1 MIHRFVQFA
10 LQQRFL
16 VLMLVVF
23 IAIGGA
29 VSFQRMPV
37 DAYPDLSP
45 PMVEVIT
52 QWPGHAA
59 EEVERLVTLPTEV
72 EMNGVPK
79 MEIQRSISLYGLSDV
94 ILTFDEDTD
103 DYFARQ
109 VVFQRL
115 SEVSY
120 PTGVA
125 PGLAPLSSPSGLVY
139 RYVLQSP
146 DRTPQ
151 ELKTFEDWVI
161 EREYKQ
167 VRGVAD
173 DSGFGGTVM
182 QYQVLLDPARLY
194 GYHITVPQIIQQL
207 SVNNANTG
215 GGFYPQ
221 GGQFY
226 YVRGLGLIK
235 DVQDIGSVIIGSQ
248 NGVPVRIRDVGEVT
262 IGHAP
267 RLGQFGFNK
276 NDDAVEGVIMM
287 LRGDQTQNV
296 LKGVEAK
303 TKQLNEH
310 ILPPDVKVLPYY
322 DRSDLVRLT
331 IDTVEKNM
339 LIGMTL
345 VLIVLIFFLVNVRAA
360 VIVALTIPV
369 ALLFSFIFLHARGVA
384 ANLLSIGAIDFGI
397 IIDGTLVMVENI
409 YRELGLREGQK
420 YELHEVILTAARDVD
435 RPIFYSVAII
445 IAGYIPIYALTGP
458 SGKLFHPMADTMSI
472 ALVGALILT
481 LTFVPVMCS
490 YWFKKGIREPRN
502 KPFEWI
508 KQEYGSELKWCLER
522 PWLTMLV
529 ATLIFGVSLFLVPF
543 IGGEFMPHLDEGALW
558 VRATMPYTISYEEAA
573 QVAPQIR
580 TILAKYPM
588 VTDVGSELGRPDD
601 GTDPTGF
608 FNCEFY
614 VGLKTY
620 DDALW
625 KSGNVHNKA
634 ELIADLQKQ
643 LSAFPG
649 IIFNYTQPAE
659 DAVDEALTGLKSALA
674 VKVYGADLNVLQDK
688 ALEIKRRLSQIRGFT
703 ELTVVRELGQ
713 PSLIVQVDRDKI
725 ARYGINV
732 ADVEGVVQAAV
743 GGQAATQV
751 IQGEKLFDLVVR
763 MKPEFRENAQQIA
776 NLLVGTPTGQQIP
789 LSELADI
796 REGNGAS
803 FIYRENN
810 SRYIGVQ
817 YSIEGRDLA
826 GAVAEGKRA
835 IADVDRSLPAGY
847 RLAWGGEYS
856 EFINAMS
863 QVSIVAPLTVL
874 LIFMILFALYGNLK
888 FPVTVVLSVILTEPV
903 GALLALKL
911 THTPF
916 SVSSLLGLLVLMG
929 VSVETAVIDVSYI
942 NKLRLEGFSIEKATY
957 DASLVRFRPIMM
969 TALVAC
975 LGLLPAALSTGIG
988 SDSQKPFAIVIVAGL
1003 VSRLLL
1009 GRIVSPVLYKMVARE
1024 GDVLQV

>member
-1 MIHRFVQFA
+1 MIHHLVQFA
-10 LQQRFL
+10 LRQRFL
-16 VLMLVVF
+16 ILMLVVF
-23 IAIGGA
+23 LVVGGA
-29 VSFQRMPV
+29 ISFQHMPV
-37 DAYPDLSP
+37 DAYPDLAP
-45 PMVEVIT
+45 PIVEIIT

-59 EEVERLVTLPTEV
+59 EEIERLVTLPTEV

-79 MEIQRSISLYGLSDV
+79 MSVMRSISLYGLSDV

-109 VVFQRL
+109 MVFQRL
-115 SEVSY
+115 SEVSF
-120 PTGVA
+120 PTGVT
-125 PGLAPLSSPSGLVY
+125 PSLAPLSSPSGLVY
-139 RYVLQSP
+139 RYVIQSP
-146 DRTPQ
+146 DRSPQ

-194 GYHITVPQIIQQL
+194 GYHITVPTIIQQL
-207 SVNNANTG
+207 GINNANAG
-215 GGFYPQ
+215 GGFYSQ

-226 YVRGLGLIK
+226 YVRGLGLIRDTR
-235 DVQDIGSVIIGSQ
+235 DVGDVVIGSQ
-248 NGVPVRIRDVGEVT
+248 NGVPVRVRDVGEVE
-262 IGHAP
+262 IGSAP
-267 RLGQFGFNK
+267 RLGEFGFNK
-276 NDDAVEGVIMM
+276 TDDAVEGVIMM
-287 LRGDQTQNV
+287 LRGEQTQNV
-296 LKGVEAK
+296 LKGVEEK

-310 ILPPDVKVLPYY
+310 ILPPDVKVQPYY

-331 IDTVEKNM
+331 IDTVEHN
-339 LIGMTL
+339 LVLGMAL
-345 VLIVLIFFLVNVRAA
+345 VLIVLMFFLVSVRAA
-360 VIVALTIPV
+360 VIVALTIPL

-409 YRELGLREGQK
+409 FRELGLREGQE
-420 YELHEVILTAARDVD
+420 YDLQEVILAAAKDVD
-435 RPIFYSVAII
+435 RPIFYSVAVI
-445 IAGYIPIYALTGP
+445 IAGYIPIYALSGP

-481 LTFVPVMCS
+481 LTFVPVMCA
-490 YWFKKGIREPRN
+490 YWFKRGVRERTN
-502 KPFEWI
+502 KPFEWVRE
-508 KQEYGSELKWCLER
+508 KYMEELDWCLDH
-522 PWLTMLV
+522 PKTTMLV
-529 ATLIFGVSLFLVPF
+529 ATVIFGLTLLLIPF

-558 VRATMPYTISYEEAA
+558 IRATMPYTISFEEASKLSP
-573 QVAPQIR
+573 QVR
-580 TILAKYPM
+580 NLLMKYPM

-608 FNCEFY
+608 FNDEFY
-614 VGLKTY
+614 VGLKPY
-620 DDALW
+620 GDSIW
-625 KSGNVHNKA
+625 KTGTIHNKA
-634 ELIADLQKQ
+634 ELTEDLQKQ
-643 LSAFPG
+643 LQAFPG

-674 VKVYGADLNVLQDK
+674 VKIYGPDLNVLQDR
-688 ALEIKRRLSQIRGFT
+688 ALEIKRRLLQVPGFT

-713 PSLIVQVDRDKI
+713 PSLLIDVDRDKI

-732 ADVEGVVQAAV
+732 ADVEGIVQAAV

-763 MKPEFRENAQQIA
+763 MKPEFRENAQQIG
-776 NLLVGTPTGQQIP
+776 NLLVGTPSGQQIP
-789 LSELADI
+789 LSELANVH
-796 REGNGAS
+796 EASGAS

-817 YSIEGRDLA
+817 YSIEGRDLQSA
-826 GAVAEGKRA
+826 VSDGERAVADIEK
-835 IADVDRSLPAGY
+835 SLPAGY
-847 RLAWGGEYS
+847 RLEWGGEYG
-856 EFINAMS
+856 EYLEARHQMEI
-863 QVSIVAPLTVL
+863 IGPLAVL
-874 LIFMILFALYGNLK
+874 LIFVILFALYGNFK
-888 FPVTVVLSVILTEPV
+888 FPVTIALGVVMTEPV
-903 GALLALKL
+903 GALIALKL

-916 SVSSLLGLLVLMG
+916 SVSSVLGLLALMG
-929 VSVETAVIDVSYI
+929 VSVETAVILVSFI
-942 NKLRLEGFSIEKATY
+942 NKLRLENRDIRTATRE
-957 DASLVRFRPIMM
+957 ASLLRLRPIMM

-988 SDSQKPFAIVIVAGL
+988 SDTQKPFAIVIVAGL
-1003 VSRLLL
+1003 LSRLLL
-1009 GRIVSPVLYKMVARE
+1009 GFFVNPVLYEMVARE